1 MVAAFKGYE
10 SPLRHRKTMASCLG
24 GTHAIW
30 WTVEAASE
38 RGALEFLLSYV
49 ADRTP
54 ATRVREVTSHEPRR
68 HARHDPVRSLTY
80 RRQGPPGRINRA
92 QLGPAR

>member
-1 MVAAFKGYE
+1 
-10 SPLRHRKTMASCLG
+10 MASCLG

-68 HARHDPVRSLTY
+68 HARHDPVRSLSY
-80 RRQGPPGRINRA
+80 RRQGRPYGSTGRSSAR
-92 QLGPAR
+92 LGDTWRRP